1 MLPFVKENVPT
12 LLLQPARLA
21 FYANLHLRLPGD
33 EEMSNSTLVLSKDMK
48 VYEYRRKELVHFIN
62 LQDSRLKN
70 LSTELKDYQ
79 GPTSSFL
86 RKEATSNEAGS
97 SKELDCTMLYVPEEL
112 QIAFGKY
119 IWMQEKV
126 YVFVH
131 CWKLLLVLYRP
142 KENGANFEL
151 VAEHEAVSSFKM
163 VIGPIPY
170 QAIVELQ
177 FENGK
182 KMRTDFQTDTQ
193 NDEPSTSAGGP
204 PEATE
209 SFKELLEQINTLE
222 AELSAARQQ
231 TQKDF
236 ALWQDQQLFGSPAQR
251 SLLLEEKQVV
261 HRFGEVWMRVC
272 GDFLICGTLLI
283 NLTGIN
289 RLNIVYDLKPLVRI
303 EPPKSFRM
311 HHRLFELPV
320 QPDGQPPEDFDKI
333 AQFWACQEQ
342 QSRRFKWRAVSKDGQ
357 LPPERSAVMLVRL
370 SLSDLIDAEKL
381 QLMAIYD
388 IKSSKDA
395 KDSESRQLNLIT
407 VDVPQLLAKLETLTP
422 TFLPKS
428 LHQDFLTVI
437 MTQEAQCVLKLKFK
451 EAHDCGS
458 FEEQLISKMHFE
470 LFEVQDK
477 KEDQEMNS
485 ADSDILDASI
495 LSTSRPQISTPVQR
509 IFYNRKPHSQWF
521 GILILR
527 DDPGHYWH
535 IYAPTETRLQLLV
548 HHLKRDLLLL
558 NCNVTLMDI
567 NEYISEPDNVALEL
581 ENSLREEL
589 LAWKDLLENKD
600 EDEEDDEEEKM
611 DKYKSKLSNIHR
623 LQFTSDVLVTMLRSQ
638 DAHDSDTE
646 EPNASS

>member
-12 LLLQPARLA
+12 LLLQPERLA
-21 FYANLHLRLPGD
+21 FYANLHLRLRGD
-33 EEMSNSTLVLSKDMK
+33 QEMSNSTLVLSKDMK
-48 VYEYRRKELVHFIN
+48 VYEYRRKELVHYIN
-62 LQDSRLKN
+62 LQESRLKN

-79 GPTSSFL
+79 GPTSSFM
-86 RKEATSNEAGS
+86 RKEATSNAAGS
-97 SKELDCTMLYVPEEL
+97 SQELDCTMLYVPEEL
-112 QIAFGKY
+112 RIAFGKY

-131 CWKLLLVLYRP
+131 CWQLLLVLYRP

-151 VAEHEAVSSFKM
+151 VAEHEAVSTFKM
-163 VIGPIPY
+163 VTGPIPY

-182 KMRTDFQTDTQ
+182 RMRTDFQTDTQ
-193 NDEPSTSAGGP
+193 NDGPSTSAGGSQKT
-204 PEATE
+204 TE
-209 SFKELLEQINTLE
+209 NFKELLEQINALE

-236 ALWQDQQLFGSPAQR
+236 AQWQDQQLFGLPAQR
-251 SLLLEEKQVV
+251 SLLVEEKQVV
-261 HRFGEVWMRVC
+261 HRFGEVWMRVY
-272 GDFLICGTLLI
+272 GDYLICGTLLI

-289 RLNIVYDLKPLVRI
+289 RLNIVYNLKPLVRI
-303 EPPKSFRM
+303 EPPKSFTM

-342 QSRRFKWRAVSKDGQ
+342 QSRRFKWRAVSKNGQ

-395 KDSESRQLNLIT
+395 KDSESRQLNLIS
-407 VDVPQLLAKLETLTP
+407 VDVPQLLSKMETLTP
-422 TFLPKS
+422 TFLPKT

-451 EAHDCGS
+451 EVDDCGT

-477 KEDQEMNS
+477 KEDREMN
-485 ADSDILDASI
+485 SDILDASI
-495 LSTSRPQISTPVQR
+495 LSTSRPKNSTPVQR
-509 IFYNRKPHSQWF
+509 IFFNRKPHSQWF
-521 GILILR
+521 SILILR

-535 IYAPTETRLQLLV
+535 IYAQTETRLELLV

-558 NCNVTLMDI
+558 HCNVSLMDI
-567 NEYISEPDNVALEL
+567 NEYVTEPGNVALEL
-581 ENSLREEL
+581 EASLREEL
-589 LAWKDLLENKD
+589 LAWKDLMENKD
-600 EDEEDDEEEKM
+600 EDDGDDEEEKM
-611 DKYKSKLSNIHR
+611 DRFKSKLSHIHR
-623 LQFTSDVLVTMLRSQ
+623 LQFTSDVLVQMLRSQ
-638 DAHDSDTE
+638 DAQDTETE